1 MCLIYFVFLSTYFVC
16 ILGFKE
22 AIKTATVPIT
32 LYKLREDCSAALG
45 AAILGAR
52 TAGYQ
57 LPIDYK
63 KNTVVFYSTQ

>member
-1 MCLIYFVFLSTYFVC
+1 MC

-32 LYKLREDCSAALG
+32 LYKLCEDCSAALG

-63 KNTVVFYSTQ
+63 KNTVVFYNTQ